1 MSSFS
6 ALKKQTKWTH
16 KNNMFQ
22 PVNWFIGLRYSQ
34 SRSRTG
40 FVSFITF
47 FSIAGIL
54 LGVASLITVVS
65 VMNGFENE
73 LKTRV
78 LGLVPHITV
87 ATTPD
92 NDSVRQSLL
101 ALPEVASVTPLE
113 ETEAL
118 VQSASGM
125 SGILVQGINPSLEQD
140 SIIASHMIA
149 GSLSDLQPGKY
160 QLVIGQ
166 ALARKLNANIG
177 DNIRLILP
185 SRTMFTPMG
194 RVPMQRNFKVAGI
207 FNLGSQVD
215 DTVVYLHQVD
225 ARKIMRKKSNDNQLL
240 RIYLHDAFDVTHL
253 MPKLQAQW
261 PTLEMTT
268 WQQSQGTLFS
278 AVKMEK
284 NMMWLMLGLIVA
296 VAAFNIVSALVMV
309 VNDKQGEIS
318 ILQTMGMNKSGI
330 VQIFITQ
337 GMVNG
342 AWGVILGT
350 GLGLLLT
357 FTLNPMLALFGI
369 NIFGAGYVSQTLPIV
384 LSWSDVGV
392 IVIGA
397 FVMSFVATL
406 YPAYRASQTLP
417 AEVLRN
423 E

>member
-1 MSSFS
+1 
-6 ALKKQTKWTH
+6 
-16 KNNMFQ
+16 MFK

-87 ATTPD
+87 ETQL
-92 NDSVRQSLL
+92 NDESIRQDLL
-101 ALPEVASVTPLE
+101 ALPEVARVTPLE

-118 VQSASGM
+118 VQSATGM
-125 SGILVQGINPSLEQD
+125 SGILIQGINPSLEQD
-140 SIIASHMIA
+140 SIIASHMVA
-149 GSLSDLQPGKY
+149 GSLTDLAPSKY

-166 ALARKLNANIG
+166 ALARQLNVSIG
-177 DNIRLILP
+177 DKMRLILP

-194 RVPMQRNFKVAGI
+194 RVPMQRNFTIAGV

-215 DTVVYLHQVD
+215 DTVVYLHHSD
-225 ARKIMRKKSNDNQLL
+225 ARKIMRKRSGDEQLL
-240 RIYLHDAFDVTHL
+240 RVYLHDAFDVSLVT
-253 MPKLQAQW
+253 PKLQAKW
-261 PTLEMTT
+261 PNLELTT

-318 ILQTMGMNKSGI
+318 ILQTMGMDKSGI
-330 VQIFITQ
+330 IQIFITQ

-342 AWGVILGT
+342 AWGVVLGT
-350 GLGLLLT
+350 ALGLLLT
-357 FTLNPMLALFGI
+357 VVLNPMLAVFGI

-384 LSWSDVGV
+384 LAWQDVGI

-397 FVMSFVATL
+397 FIMSFIATL

>member
-1 MSSFS
+1 
-6 ALKKQTKWTH
+6 
-16 KNNMFQ
+16 MFQ

-87 ATTPD
+87 ETQL
-92 NDSVRQSLL
+92 NDESLRQDLL
-101 ALPEVASVTPLE
+101 ALPEVARVTPLE

-118 VQSASGM
+118 VQSATGM
-125 SGILVQGINPSLEQD
+125 SGILIQGINPSLEQD

-149 GSLSDLQPGKY
+149 GSLADLAPSKY

-166 ALARKLNANIG
+166 ALARQLNVTIG
-177 DNIRLILP
+177 DKMRLILP

-194 RVPMQRNFKVAGI
+194 RVPMQRNFTIAGV

-215 DTVVYLHQVD
+215 DTVVYLHHSD
-225 ARKIMRKKSNDNQLL
+225 ARKIMRKRSGDEQLL
-240 RIYLHDAFDVTHL
+240 RVYLHDAFDVSLVT
-253 MPKLQAQW
+253 PKLLAKW
-261 PTLEMTT
+261 PNLELAT

-318 ILQTMGMNKSGI
+318 ILQTMGMDKSGI
-330 VQIFITQ
+330 IQIFITQ

-342 AWGVILGT
+342 AWGVVLGT
-350 GLGLLLT
+350 ALGLLLT
-357 FTLNPMLALFGI
+357 VVLNPMLAVFGI

-384 LSWSDVGV
+384 LAWQDVGI

-397 FVMSFVATL
+397 FIMSFIATL